1 MRIDFNWIQE
11 LQQENIELQRRVTM
25 APYTSFHIGGP
36 AELVALP
43 DTADKLRACIEL
55 ARRAKIPYRVL
66 GQASNVLIAS
76 AGYPGMIIL
85 LRSNWAGLKREG
97 TRLRADAGLT
107 IKRLCDGAMQAG
119 LSGLER
125 LYGIPGSVGGALH
138 NNSGAF
144 GTELSEILESA
155 QVLVDGEEKT
165 FTRDQLCFGYRS
177 SLLNDQNHVLISAV
191 FRLTPGRRQEIKA
204 LMEETMA
211 RRTAKQPLDYPSAG
225 SVFKRPA
232 GHYASAL
239 IDQCGL
245 KGKQIGGAQVS
256 EKHAGFIINRNQA
269 SSGDVTALVAHIQ
282 KEVFDQTSVVLECE
296 IETL

>member
-1 MRIDFNWIQE
+1 M
-11 LQQENIELQRRVTM
+11 
-25 APYTSFHIGGP
+25 
-36 AELVALP
+36 
-43 DTADKLRACIEL
+43 
-55 ARRAKIPYRVL
+55 PYR
-66 GQASNVLIAS
+66 A
-76 AGYPGMIIL
+76 
-85 LRSNWAGLKREG
+85 
-97 TRLRADAGLT
+97 
-107 IKRLCDGAMQAG
+107 
-119 LSGLER
+119 
-125 LYGIPGSVGGALH
+125 
-138 NNSGAF
+138 
-144 GTELSEILESA
+144 
-155 QVLVDGEEKT
+155 
-165 FTRDQLCFGYRS
+165 
-177 SLLNDQNHVLISAV
+177 SLLNDQNHVLISAT

-211 RRTAKQPLDYPSAG
+211 RRTARQPLDYPSAG

-282 KEVFDQTSVVLECE
+282 KEVFAQTSVVLECE